1 MIVWLSY
8 SIFADMSIYKLNKDE
23 IRAGNYRQFAKAISA
38 VENEYEG
45 YFEFLENLQIDYSI
59 PVVGITGPPG
69 AGKSSLLNA
78 ILKELSSDKKIAI
91 LAVDPSSPFTHG
103 SVLGDRFR
111 MNDFFEHPNVY
122 IRSLATRG
130 NLGGLSPKSIEIS
143 DVLRSA
149 GFDIIFIETVGV
161 GQSEVEI
168 ATLAD
173 TTVLVLNPGAG
184 DDIQALKS
192 GILEIADIYVI
203 NKSDQPNADV
213 LARHLY
219 NMLNLRPVSEWMP
232 PVIKTIATE
241 FTGIQEMIK
250 TVYAHQ
256 GQLDT
261 QKRQRLLYEKAVRL
275 IAADKMKRFD
285 YVHLQSEIQNLPAGT
300 NFYHFLKKNYLERV

>member
-1 MIVWLSY
+1 
-8 SIFADMSIYKLNKDE
+8 MSKIKLTKEE
-23 IRAGNYRQFAKAISA
+23 IQSGNYRELARAISA
-38 VENEYEG
+38 VENETTG
-45 YFEFLENLQIDYSI
+45 YFEFLEALQIDYKV
-59 PVVGITGPPG
+59 PVIGITGPPG

-78 ILKELSSDKKIAI
+78 LLKELSQNKRVAV

-103 SVLGDRFR
+103 SILGDRFR
-111 MNDFFEHPNVY
+111 MNDFFLHPNVF

-168 ATLAD
+168 AMLAD

-203 NKSDQPNADV
+203 NKADQDNTDV
-213 LARHLY
+213 LAKHLY
-219 NMLNLRPVSEWMP
+219 NMLNLRNLSGWNP
-232 PVIKTIATE
+232 PILKTIATE
-241 FTGIQEMIK
+241 HSGIAELIK
-250 TVYAHQ
+250 AIYDHQ
-256 GQLDT
+256 GQINAE
-261 QKRQRLLYEKAVRL
+261 KRINLLNEKAVRL
-275 IAADKMKRFD
+275 IAADRMKRFD
-285 YVHLQSEIQNLPAGT
+285 YKKLRQELQELQATDANL
-300 NFYHFLKKNYLERV
+300 YRFLKEQYLKSL

>member
-1 MIVWLSY
+1 MVVWFSY

-23 IRAGNYRQFAKAISA
+23 IKAGNYRQLAKAISA
-38 VENEYEG
+38 VENEYQG
-45 YFEFLENLQIDYSI
+45 YFEFLENLQIDYSV

-149 GFDIIFIETVGV
+149 GFDIIFIETVGI

-168 ATLAD
+168 AMLAD

-192 GILEIADIYVI
+192 GNLEVADIYVI
-203 NKSDQPNADV
+203 NKSDQPHADT
-213 LARHLY
+213 LAKHLY
-219 NMLNLRPVSEWMP
+219 NMLNLRKTEGWMP
-232 PVIKTIATE
+232 PVL
-241 FTGIQEMIK
+241 K
-250 TVYAHQ
+250 TVATGSEGIKELLKSVFEHHKQ
-256 GQLDT
+256 HDIH
-261 QKRQRLLYEKAVRL
+261 KRTSLLYEKALRL
-275 IAADKMKRFD
+275 ITAEKMRGFD
-285 YVHLQSEIQNLPAGT
+285 FSKLKNEIKGVHSDNM
-300 NFYHFLKKNYLERV
+300 NFYRFLREKYF